1 MSVGLAAATAN
12 GILDAIFRGVAYSV
26 AAVWIKPHIGDPG
39 AAGTANAAVET
50 TRKQATFGTAAA
62 AGSIANTTTVT
73 WSAVAGAEDWTH
85 FTCWTLSSG
94 GTFVLSGLVTANAL
108 QIGDD
113 FVIASTGAFTSSLTV
128 AA

>member
-12 GILDAIFRGVAYSV
+12 GILDAIFRGVSFSI

-39 AAGTANAAVET
+39 AAGTSNVAVET
-50 TRKQATFGTAAA
+50 TRKQATFGNAANGGA
-62 AGSIANTTTVT
+62 IANTTTVT
-73 WSAVAGAEDWTH
+73 WSSVAGAEDWTH
-85 FTCWTLSSG
+85 FSVWTLSSG

-113 FVIASTGAFTSSLTV
+113 FVVASTGAFTSSFTL